1 MIIMSCADSRV
12 WFCVLSAVEPDDLF
26 VFETCANSNKL
37 VKYSLIELKMIC
49 LWRAHVTMLRGA

>member
-1 MIIMSCADSRV
+1 M
-12 WFCVLSAVEPDDLF
+12 LSAVEQDDLF
-26 VFETCANSNKL
+26 VFETCANNNEL